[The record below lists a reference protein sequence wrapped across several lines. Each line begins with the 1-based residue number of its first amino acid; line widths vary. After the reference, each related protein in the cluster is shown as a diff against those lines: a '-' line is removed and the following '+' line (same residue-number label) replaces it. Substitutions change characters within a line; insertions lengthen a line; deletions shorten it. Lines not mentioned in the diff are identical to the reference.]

1 MARGRRRSHSMKG
14 AISWQMAEIL
24 NDVSEEVRAAVE
36 RALKIVPD
44 ETAEDLRQTSPQDHG
59 DYAKS
64 WAVKREGSMSAIVH
78 NKEHYRL
85 THLLEHGHTKA
96 NQYGKYPGRV
106 PARVHIKPA
115 EQRAA
120 KRFQE
125 VIEEELNKNL

>member
-1 MARGRRRSHSMKG
+1 MGRRRSHSMKG

-24 NDVSEEVRAAVE
+24 DGVSDEVRAAVE
-36 RALKIVPD
+36 KALKTVPD
-44 ETAEDLRQTSPQDHG
+44 ETAEDLRQTSPKDHG

-64 WAVKREGSMSAIVH
+64 WTVKRQGSLSAVVH

-85 THLLEHGHTKA
+85 THLLERGHSKA
-96 NQYGKYPGRV
+96 NQYGTYAGRV

-115 EQRAA
+115 EERAN